1 MKTEVETESFYDVL
15 SNADG
20 ELLFCIKTRSGSPE
34 HPQILF
40 NGEQHALLY
49 RTAEQMIVLDYI
61 TGVCKAI
68 HNKKLNS
75 LIGAKGIV
83 KKVGYLIIVAM
94 SVLLDKTVG
103 DTGAIRSIV
112 IYFFVANEG
121 ISILENWS
129 AMGLPLPKK
138 IFEVLE
144 QIKNEKGGG
153 DNE

>member
-1 MKTEVETESFYDVL
+1 MKAIINWITGT
-15 SNADG
+15 
-20 ELLFCIKTRSGSPE
+20 LLTTVVYFLGGLDIALKT
-34 HPQILF
+34 
-40 NGEQHALLY
+40 LLI
-49 RTAEQMIVLDYI
+49 MIVLDYI

>member
-1 MKTEVETESFYDVL
+1 MKAIINWITGT
-15 SNADG
+15 
-20 ELLFCIKTRSGSPE
+20 LLTTVVYFLGGLDIALKT
-34 HPQILF
+34 
-40 NGEQHALLY
+40 LLI
-49 RTAEQMIVLDYI
+49 MIVLDYI

-83 KKVGYLIIVAM
+83 KKVGYLVIVAM